1 MKYFLALCLLASLIG
16 CNSPST
22 SKTQAPAPAANL
34 ISEKKPS
41 VIMFYANW
49 CGYCKKMFPVFKEL
63 QAKYNNDINFF
74 YIDID
79 TKRGGQLARQYRTK
93 KGGVPDTQFYNAE
106 GELLGERLG
115 AIKPQELTQLVVSL
129 IPKK

>member
-1 MKYFLALCLLASLIG
+1 
-16 CNSPST
+16 
-22 SKTQAPAPAANL
+22 
-34 ISEKKPS
+34 
-41 VIMFYANW
+41 MFYANW